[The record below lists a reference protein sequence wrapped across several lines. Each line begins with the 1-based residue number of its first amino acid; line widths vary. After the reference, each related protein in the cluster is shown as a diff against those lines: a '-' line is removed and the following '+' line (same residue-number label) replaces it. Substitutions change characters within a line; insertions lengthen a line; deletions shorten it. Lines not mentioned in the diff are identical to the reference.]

1 MPPAAIVIAA
11 AFPEYTSRPTPA
23 AETTAVTRNEMTDF
37 QDDVLRQLAE
47 AEVARQDE
55 MSRLAAETGPEDRKL
70 EDLRTA
76 HFKDRAGVQKALR
89 PLVEM
94 ERLREKVRRTVA
106 LLEAGPAQFHYTTAI
121 QNAHDD
127 ALELLSPPFPLDG
140 DNSGYH
146 CHARLLVA
154 GVWIEGFV
162 EAHNP
167 HFLYL
172 RRTGE
177 DAEIM
182 VPWAQIAA
190 FATRAA
196 INYDAI
202 RRAMDDADQQEDSQN
217 DSPPN

>member
-1 MPPAAIVIAA
+1 MK
-11 AFPEYTSRPTPA
+11 
-23 AETTAVTRNEMTDF
+23 DF
-37 QDDVLRQLAE
+37 EDDILRKLAE

-55 MSRLAAETGPEDRKL
+55 MTRLADEMGPEDKKL
-70 EDLRTA
+70 DDLRTA

-106 LLEAGPAQFHYTTAI
+106 LLEAGPAHFHYTTAI
-121 QNAHDD
+121 QTAHED
-127 ALELLSPPFPLDG
+127 ALELLSPPYPLD
-140 DNSGYH
+140 DVNSGYH
-146 CHARLLVA
+146 CHVRMLVA

-162 EAHNP
+162 EAYNP

-172 RRTGE
+172 KRTGE

-190 FATRAA
+190 FETRGAV
-196 INYDAI
+196 NYDAI
-202 RRAMDDADQQEDSQN
+202 RRAMDDTGVEDESETSSTSN
-217 DSPPN
+217 

>member
-1 MPPAAIVIAA
+1 
-11 AFPEYTSRPTPA
+11 
-23 AETTAVTRNEMTDF
+23 
-37 QDDVLRQLAE
+37 
-47 AEVARQDE
+47 
-55 MSRLAAETGPEDRKL
+55 
-70 EDLRTA
+70 
-76 HFKDRAGVQKALR
+76 
-89 PLVEM
+89 LVEI

-106 LLEAGPAQFHYTTAI
+106 LLEAGPTQFHYTTAI
-121 QNAHDD
+121 QNAHED
-127 ALELLSPPFPLDG
+127 ALELLSPPFPLDE

-190 FATRAA
+190 FETRTA

-202 RRAMDDADQQEDSQN
+202 RRAMEDAGMDEN
-217 DSPPN
+217 NETALPPN